1 MPDSHQGPDDTRQ
14 WNALLAEAAK
24 LAADDY
30 ALLAEAAKLAAD
42 DIRDSDDP
50 HQRQLRAALDE
61 IHARLSADGD
71 DAPV

>member
-1 MPDSHQGPDDTRQ
+1 VPDFNQGPDDTTQ
-14 WNALLAEAAK
+14 WNALV
-24 LAADDY
+24 
-30 ALLAEAAKLAAD
+30 AEAAKLAAD